1 MFYWIP
7 ANQNIN
13 NFNKHSARQAIRE
26 RSLRASEQGVHIT
39 TAMLGKRSSLM
50 GATVQAINIAIHD
63 AIERKDPVSKEIL
76 SAGIKQAAATE

>member
-1 MFYWIP
+1 MTTSI
-7 ANQNIN
+7 
-13 NFNKHSARQAIRE
+13 RQAVRE

-63 AIERKDPVSKEIL
+63 VIERKNPVNKEIL